1 MASKKSSAVPNNPTA
16 ATVAPSDSRYL
27 GRNFFQSSS
36 PSPTRNTDPEA
47 AATLRSIPRES
58 AIFFWMRPPDS
69 LLPSMVTCLFL
80 ASAKGAL
87 RLPALHHLCAVS
99 IQRVVN
105 NPLSRVD
112 FVIVPEIQMAKSFGN
127 GIQPGP
133 FWLVPQ
139 RIVRIRAIH
148 NFSKQHQGR
157 ITCQI
162 VFLQNGLKRTFLS
175 VVSKRHGGNIEW
187 RRPQSLR
194 LAHHL
199 LGVDKIKFCRRV
211 HKLPDHPG
219 ARHSIHFDVFTCNPF
234 HVCPLPCLKGPEI
247 FSRLAPEREA

>member
-36 PSPTRNTDPEA
+36 PSPTRNTAPEA

-58 AIFFWMRPPDS
+58 AIFFWMRPPRTRFY
-69 LLPSMVTCLFL
+69 PVVTCLFS
-80 ASAKGAL
+80 ASAKGSL
-87 RLPALHHLCAVS
+87 RLPALHHLLAVS

-105 NPLSRVD
+105 NPLGRVD
-112 FVIVPEIQMAKSFGN
+112 FVIVPEIQMAESFGN

-133 FWLVPQ
+133 LWLVPQ

-157 ITCQI
+157 IARQI
-162 VFLQNGLKRTFLS
+162 VFLQTGLKRTFLP
-175 VVSKRHGGNIEW
+175 VVSKLHGGNIEW
-187 RRPQSLR
+187 RRYQSLR

-199 LGVDKIKFCRRV
+199 LRRDKIKFCRRV
-211 HKLPDHPG
+211 HKLPDQPG
-219 ARHSIHFDVFTCNPF
+219 ARHSIY
-234 HVCPLPCLKGPEI
+234 
-247 FSRLAPEREA
+247 

>member
-36 PSPTRNTDPEA
+36 PSPVRNTAPEA

-58 AIFFWMRPPDS
+58 AIFFWMRPPGLAPTQWS
-69 LLPSMVTCLFL
+69 LPFSCF
-80 ASAKGAL
+80 SE
-87 RLPALHHLCAVS
+87 RLPPASPLNHLLAVS

-105 NPLSRVD
+105 NPLGRVD
-112 FVIVPEIQMAKSFGN
+112 FVIVPEIQMAESFGN

-133 FWLVPQ
+133 FRLVPQ

-157 ITCQI
+157 IAC
-162 VFLQNGLKRTFLS
+162 
-175 VVSKRHGGNIEW
+175 
-187 RRPQSLR
+187 
-194 LAHHL
+194 
-199 LGVDKIKFCRRV
+199 
-211 HKLPDHPG
+211 
-219 ARHSIHFDVFTCNPF
+219 
-234 HVCPLPCLKGPEI
+234 
-247 FSRLAPEREA
+247 